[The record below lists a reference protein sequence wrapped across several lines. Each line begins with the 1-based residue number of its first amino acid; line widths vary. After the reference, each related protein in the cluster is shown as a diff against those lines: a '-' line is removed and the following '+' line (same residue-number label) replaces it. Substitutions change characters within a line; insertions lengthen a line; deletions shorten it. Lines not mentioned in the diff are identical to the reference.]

1 MKKYELLDKA
11 KTLLES
17 LDEKRFQFNPDTTA
31 TIVCWG
37 DPTDTK
43 LVELFISCS
52 TDEVLLIS
60 HNHFTRE
67 RDEHDLDPLEHLSTS
82 EVGNILN
89 IFENQLKLA

>member
-11 KTLLES
+11 RALLES
-17 LDEKRFQFNPDTTA
+17 LDEKRFQFNPNTTA

-37 DPTDTK
+37 DPTDTE

-52 TDEVLLIS
+52 TDDVILIS
-60 HNHFTRE
+60 KNHFTRE
-67 RDEHDLDPLEHLSTS
+67 RDEHDLDPLEHLSTA

-89 IFENQLKLA
+89 ILANQLELA